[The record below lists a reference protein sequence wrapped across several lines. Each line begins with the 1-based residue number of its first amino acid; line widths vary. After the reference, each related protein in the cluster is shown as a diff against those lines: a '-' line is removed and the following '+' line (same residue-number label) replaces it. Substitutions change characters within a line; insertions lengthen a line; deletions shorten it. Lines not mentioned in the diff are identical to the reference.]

1 MAFSSL
7 GPAVDRASYVL
18 NKDVFSKIF
27 KKMITIVFKNN
38 FYFIF

>member
-7 GPAVDRASYVL
+7 EPAVDRASYVL

-27 KKMITIVFKNN
+27 KKNN
-38 FYFIF
+38 DDCFLK